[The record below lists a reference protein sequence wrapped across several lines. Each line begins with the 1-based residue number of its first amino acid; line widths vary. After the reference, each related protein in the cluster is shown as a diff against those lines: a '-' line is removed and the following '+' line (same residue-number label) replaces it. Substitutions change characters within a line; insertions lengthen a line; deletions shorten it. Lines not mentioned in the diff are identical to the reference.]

1 MPAYTVPD
9 RVQPVVAELL
19 GLFAEVIPRLARI
32 TVFIAI
38 GVFAANVAVAFGLIR
53 YVAGLSGYLTRPAN
67 LPDEVGTAILTTAAS
82 TTAGYATLAEYRES
96 GLLDD
101 RATLVAVVINTFFGF
116 LQHVFT
122 YYVPVLI
129 PILGRTTGVLYVS
142 ARAGIALAITV
153 SGVLL
158 GGLLLSERNVD
169 RDALADV
176 DTAGPDA
183 DDRTRRERV
192 REAGAKSWSTLRR
205 IVPRLAVVY
214 TLVIALVTT
223 YDVESLTAVAEPI
236 TDVLG
241 LPSAAVPVIAVY
253 TLDTT
258 AGAVAIEPLLET
270 TFTPRTAVATLLI
283 GGILSFAVS
292 TFRRSIPFQYGIWG
306 ATFGTKVIA
315 VNTAL
320 KLCFISLTV
329 ALLLVPAW

>member
-1 MPAYTVPD
+1 VY
-9 RVQPVVAELL
+9 PVVAELL
-19 GLFAEVIPRLARI
+19 GLLAEVVPRLVRI
-32 TVFIAI
+32 SAFIAV

-101 RATLVAVVINTFFGF
+101 RATLVAVTINTFFGF
-116 LQHVFT
+116 VQHVFT

-129 PILGRTTGVLYVS
+129 PILGATTGGLYVA

-153 SGVLL
+153 TGVVL
-158 GGLLLSERNVD
+158 GGLLVSGRNVD
-169 RDALADV
+169 RAALADI
-176 DTAGPDA
+176 DAAGPDA
-183 DDRTRRERV
+183 DERGRRERV
-192 REAGAKSWSTLRR
+192 RDAGEKSLGTLRR

-214 TLVIALVTT
+214 TLVVAFVTY
-223 YDVESLTAVAEPI
+223 YDVESLTAVAEPV
-236 TDVLG
+236 TATLG
-241 LPSAAVPVIAVY
+241 LPSAAVPVVAVY

-258 AGAVAIEPLLET
+258 AGAVAIEPLLGS

-306 ATFGTKVIA
+306 PAFGTKVIA

-320 KLCFISLTV
+320 KLVFISATV
-329 ALLLVPAW
+329 ALLLLPAW

>member
-1 MPAYTVPD
+1 M
-9 RVQPVVAELL
+9 QSVVAELV
-19 GLFAEVIPRLARI
+19 GLLADVAPRLVRI
-32 TVFIAI
+32 TAFITA

-53 YVAGLSGYLTRPAN
+53 YVAGVSGVLTRPAN

-116 LQHVFT
+116 VQHVFT
-122 YYVPVLI
+122 YYVPVMI
-129 PILGRTTGVLYVS
+129 PILGVTTGVLYVS

-158 GGLLLSERNVD
+158 GGLLVSERNVD
-169 RDALADV
+169 RSALADV
-176 DTAGPDA
+176 EAAGPESDE
-183 DDRTRRERV
+183 RTARERV
-192 REAGAKSWSTLRR
+192 RDAGEKSWGTLRR

-214 TLVIALVTT
+214 TLVIAFVTY
-223 YDVESLTAVAEPI
+223 YDVESLTAVAEPV
-236 TDVLG
+236 TATLG
-241 LPSAAVPVIAVY
+241 LPGSAVPVIAVY

-258 AGAVAIEPLLET
+258 AGAVAIEPLLDG

-306 ATFGTKVIA
+306 PSFGTKVIV

-320 KLCFISLTV
+320 KLVFISVTV
-329 ALLLVPAW
+329 ALLLAPVW

>member
-1 MPAYTVPD
+1 M
-9 RVQPVVAELL
+9 QSVAVELVAL
-19 GLFAEVIPRLARI
+19 LADVAPRLARI
-32 TVFIAI
+32 TAFISI

-53 YVAGLSGYLTRPAN
+53 YVAGLSGWLTRPAN

-116 LQHVFT
+116 VQHVFT

-129 PILGRTTGVLYVS
+129 PILGTTTGTLYVS
-142 ARAGIALAITV
+142 ARAGIALAITLC
-153 SGVLL
+153 GVAL
-158 GGLLLSERNVD
+158 GGLLLSERNVN
-169 RDALADV
+169 REALADV
-176 DTAGPDA
+176 EASGPDA
-183 DDRTRRERV
+183 DDRGGRKRV
-192 REAGAKSWSTLRR
+192 RDAAGKSWKTLRR

-214 TLVIALVTT
+214 TLVIGLITY
-223 YDVESLTAVAEPI
+223 YDVESLTGVAEPV
-236 TDVLG
+236 TTLLG
-241 LPSAAVPVIAVY
+241 LPGAAVPVIAVY

-258 AGAVAIEPLLET
+258 AGAVTIAPLLDG

-306 ATFGTKVIA
+306 AEFGTKVIL

-320 KLCFISLTV
+320 KLVFISITV
-329 ALLLVPAW
+329 ALLLAPVW

>member
-1 MPAYTVPD
+1 MY
-9 RVQPVVAELL
+9 PVVAELL
-19 GLFAEVIPRLARI
+19 GLLAEVVPRLVRI
-32 TVFIAI
+32 SAFIAV

-101 RATLVAVVINTFFGF
+101 RATLVAVTINTFFGF
-116 LQHVFT
+116 VQHVFT

-129 PILGRTTGVLYVS
+129 PILGATTGGLYVA

-153 SGVLL
+153 TGVVL
-158 GGLLLSERNVD
+158 GGLLVSGRNVD
-169 RDALADV
+169 RAARADIDA
-176 DTAGPDA
+176 AGPDA
-183 DDRTRRERV
+183 DERGRRERV
-192 REAGAKSWSTLRR
+192 RDAGEKSLGTLRR

-214 TLVIALVTT
+214 TLVVAFVTY
-223 YDVESLTAVAEPI
+223 YDVESLTAVAEPV
-236 TDVLG
+236 TATLG
-241 LPSAAVPVIAVY
+241 LPSAAVPVVAVY

-258 AGAVAIEPLLET
+258 AGAVAIEPLLGS

-306 ATFGTKVIA
+306 PAFGTKVIA

-320 KLCFISLTV
+320 KLVFISATV
-329 ALLLVPAW
+329 ALLLLPAW

>member
-1 MPAYTVPD
+1 MY
-9 RVQPVVAELL
+9 PVVAELL
-19 GLFAEVIPRLARI
+19 GLLAEVVPRLARI
-32 TVFIAI
+32 SAFIAV

-101 RATLVAVVINTFFGF
+101 RATLVAVTINTFFGF
-116 LQHVFT
+116 VQHVFT

-129 PILGRTTGVLYVS
+129 PILGATTGGLYVA

-153 SGVLL
+153 TGVVL
-158 GGLLLSERNVD
+158 GGLLVSGRNVD
-169 RDALADV
+169 RAALADI
-176 DTAGPDA
+176 DAAGPDA
-183 DDRTRRERV
+183 DERGRRERV
-192 REAGAKSWSTLRR
+192 RDAGEKSLGTLRR

-214 TLVIALVTT
+214 TLVVAFVTY
-223 YDVESLTAVAEPI
+223 YDVESLTAVAEPV
-236 TDVLG
+236 TATLG
-241 LPSAAVPVIAVY
+241 LPSAAVPVVAVY

-258 AGAVAIEPLLET
+258 AGAVAIEPLLGS

-306 ATFGTKVIA
+306 PAFGTKVIA

-320 KLCFISLTV
+320 KLVFISATV
-329 ALLLVPAW
+329 ALLLLPAW

>member
-1 MPAYTVPD
+1 
-9 RVQPVVAELL
+9 VQSVVAELV
-19 GLFAEVIPRLARI
+19 GLLADVAPRLVRI
-32 TVFIAI
+32 TAFITA

-53 YVAGLSGYLTRPAN
+53 YVAGVSGVLTRPAN

-116 LQHVFT
+116 VQHVFT
-122 YYVPVLI
+122 YYVPVMI
-129 PILGRTTGVLYVS
+129 PILGVTTGVLYVS

-158 GGLLLSERNVD
+158 GGLLVSERNVD
-169 RDALADV
+169 RSALADV
-176 DTAGPDA
+176 EAAGPESDE
-183 DDRTRRERV
+183 RTARERV
-192 REAGAKSWSTLRR
+192 RDAGEKSWGTLRR

-214 TLVIALVTT
+214 TLVIAFVTY
-223 YDVESLTAVAEPI
+223 YDVESLTAVAEPV
-236 TDVLG
+236 TATLG
-241 LPSAAVPVIAVY
+241 LPGSAVPVIAVY

-258 AGAVAIEPLLET
+258 AGAVAIEPLLNG

-306 ATFGTKVIA
+306 PSFGTKVIV

-320 KLCFISLTV
+320 KLVFISVTV
-329 ALLLVPAW
+329 ALLLAPVW

>member
-1 MPAYTVPD
+1 MY
-9 RVQPVVAELL
+9 PVVAELL
-19 GLFAEVIPRLARI
+19 GLLAEVVPRLVRI
-32 TVFIAI
+32 SAFIAV

-101 RATLVAVVINTFFGF
+101 RATLVAVTINTFFGF
-116 LQHVFT
+116 VQHVFT

-129 PILGRTTGVLYVS
+129 PILGATTGGLYVA

-153 SGVLL
+153 TGVVL
-158 GGLLLSERNVD
+158 GGLVVSGRNVD
-169 RDALADV
+169 RAARADIDA
-176 DTAGPDA
+176 AGPDA
-183 DDRTRRERV
+183 DERGRRERV
-192 REAGAKSWSTLRR
+192 RDAGEKSLGTLRR

-214 TLVIALVTT
+214 TLVVAFVTY
-223 YDVESLTAVAEPI
+223 YDVESLTAVAEPV
-236 TDVLG
+236 TATLG
-241 LPSAAVPVIAVY
+241 LPSAAVPVVAVY

-258 AGAVAIEPLLET
+258 AGAVAIEPLLGS

-306 ATFGTKVIA
+306 PAFGTKVIA

-320 KLCFISLTV
+320 KLVFISATV
-329 ALLLVPAW
+329 ALLVLPAW

>member
-1 MPAYTVPD
+1 M
-9 RVQPVVAELL
+9 QSVAVELVAL
-19 GLFAEVIPRLARI
+19 LADVAPRLARI
-32 TVFIAI
+32 TAFISI

-53 YVAGLSGYLTRPAN
+53 YVAGLSGWLTRPAN

-116 LQHVFT
+116 VQHVFT

-129 PILGRTTGVLYVS
+129 PILGTTTGTLYVS
-142 ARAGIALAITV
+142 ARAGIALAITLC
-153 SGVLL
+153 GVAL
-158 GGLLLSERNVD
+158 GGLLLSERNVN
-169 RDALADV
+169 REALADIE
-176 DTAGPDA
+176 ASGPDA
-183 DDRTRRERV
+183 DDRGGRKRV
-192 REAGAKSWSTLRR
+192 RDAAGKSWKTLRR

-214 TLVIALVTT
+214 TLVIGLITY
-223 YDVESLTAVAEPI
+223 YDVESLTGVAEPV
-236 TDVLG
+236 TTLLG
-241 LPSAAVPVIAVY
+241 LPGAAVPVIAVY

-258 AGAVAIEPLLET
+258 AGAVTIAPLLDG

-306 ATFGTKVIA
+306 AEFGTKVIL

-320 KLCFISLTV
+320 KLVFISITV
-329 ALLLVPAW
+329 ALLLAPVW

>member
-1 MPAYTVPD
+1 M
-9 RVQPVVAELL
+9 QSVVAELV
-19 GLFAEVIPRLARI
+19 GLLADVAPRLVRI
-32 TVFIAI
+32 TAFITA

-53 YVAGLSGYLTRPAN
+53 YVAGVSGVLTRPAN

-116 LQHVFT
+116 VQHVFT
-122 YYVPVLI
+122 YYVPVMI
-129 PILGRTTGVLYVS
+129 PILGVTTGVLYVS

-158 GGLLLSERNVD
+158 GGLLVSERNVD
-169 RDALADV
+169 RSALADV
-176 DTAGPDA
+176 EAAGPESDE
-183 DDRTRRERV
+183 RTARERV
-192 REAGAKSWSTLRR
+192 RDAGEKSWGTLRR

-214 TLVIALVTT
+214 TLVIAFVTY
-223 YDVESLTAVAEPI
+223 YDVESLTAVAEPV
-236 TDVLG
+236 TATLG
-241 LPSAAVPVIAVY
+241 LPGSAVPVIAVY

-258 AGAVAIEPLLET
+258 AGAVAIEPLLNG

-306 ATFGTKVIA
+306 PSFGTKVIV

-320 KLCFISLTV
+320 KLVFISVTV
-329 ALLLVPAW
+329 ALLLAPVW

>member
-1 MPAYTVPD
+1 MQSVA
-9 RVQPVVAELL
+9 AELVAL
-19 GLFAEVIPRLARI
+19 LVDVAPRLTRI
-32 TVFIAI
+32 AAFIAA

-53 YVAGLSGYLTRPAN
+53 YVAGVAGWLTRPAN

-96 GLLDD
+96 GFLDD

-116 LQHVFT
+116 VQHVFT

-129 PILGRTTGVLYVS
+129 PILGVTTGVVYVS

-153 SGVLL
+153 TGVLA
-158 GGLLLSERNVD
+158 GGLLLSESNVD
-169 RDALADV
+169 RAALDDV
-176 DTAGPDA
+176 EATGPDA
-183 DDRTRRERV
+183 DDRTARERV
-192 REAGAKSWSTLRR
+192 RDAAEKSWGTLRR

-214 TLVIALVTT
+214 TAVIWLVST
-223 YDVESLTAVAEPI
+223 YDVAALTSVAEPI
-236 TDVLG
+236 TGVLG
-241 LPSAAVPVIAVY
+241 LPGAAVPVIAVY

-258 AGAVAIEPLLET
+258 AGAVTLAET
-270 TFTPRTAVATLLI
+270 DAGIFTVRTAVASLLI

-306 ATFGTKVIA
+306 ASFGTTVIV

-320 KLCFISLTV
+320 KLVFIAATV
-329 ALLLVPAW
+329 ALLLAPVW